1 MNKYNKDELE
11 RLIFKENLSYKE
23 IGKKYGVSGNT
34 IRKNAKKLGIV
45 LPKRRNINPN
55 ETFNKGKQIH
65 IANKKQNSNNSKLD
79 LISDNDFIEIIK
91 TKDNWKDIL
100 VSLGYNKHGSK
111 FIRDKI
117 RKRCSNLGIN
127 LNLKQNQLDTVPIL
141 SVTKGD
147 LFKKRSNWQNARS
160 NIQNSARKI
169 FFKNCLDPK
178 CIVCGY
184 TNHVEVAHI
193 KAVSNFSEDSLISE
207 INDISNL
214 IGLCPNYHWEYDNG
228 LLDIS
233 KYINHENN
241 KK

>member
-91 TKDNWKDIL
+91 TRII
-100 VSLGYNKHGSK
+100 G
-111 FIRDKI
+111 KI
-117 RKRCSNLGIN
+117 
-127 LNLKQNQLDTVPIL
+127 
-141 SVTKGD
+141 
-147 LFKKRSNWQNARS
+147 
-160 NIQNSARKI
+160 
-169 FFKNCLDPK
+169 
-178 CIVCGY
+178 Y
-184 TNHVEVAHI
+184 
-193 KAVSNFSEDSLISE
+193 
-207 INDISNL
+207 
-214 IGLCPNYHWEYDNG
+214 
-228 LLDIS
+228 
-233 KYINHENN
+233 
-241 KK
+241 

>member
-23 IGKKYGVSGNT
+23 IGKNMEYLE
-34 IRKNAKKLGIV
+34 ILLERMQKKLGIV

-65 IANKKQNSNNSKLD
+65 IANKKQNSDNSKLD

-214 IGLCPNYHWEYDNG
+214 IGLCPNHHWEYDNG

>member
-1 MNKYNKDELE
+1 
-11 RLIFKENLSYKE
+11 
-23 IGKKYGVSGNT
+23 
-34 IRKNAKKLGIV
+34 
-45 LPKRRNINPN
+45 
-55 ETFNKGKQIH
+55 
-65 IANKKQNSNNSKLD
+65 
-79 LISDNDFIEIIK
+79 
-91 TKDNWKDIL
+91 
-100 VSLGYNKHGSK
+100 
-111 FIRDKI
+111 
-117 RKRCSNLGIN
+117 LGIN

-214 IGLCPNYHWEYDNG
+214 IGLCPNHHWEYDNG

-233 KYINHENN
+233 KYINHENS

>member
-1 MNKYNKDELE
+1 M
-11 RLIFKENLSYKE
+11 
-23 IGKKYGVSGNT
+23 
-34 IRKNAKKLGIV
+34 
-45 LPKRRNINPN
+45 
-55 ETFNKGKQIH
+55 
-65 IANKKQNSNNSKLD
+65 
-79 LISDNDFIEIIK
+79 
-91 TKDNWKDIL
+91 
-100 VSLGYNKHGSK
+100 
-111 FIRDKI
+111 
-117 RKRCSNLGIN
+117 GIN

-160 NIQNSARKI
+160 NQNSARKI

-178 CIVCGY
+178 CIVGY

-214 IGLCPNYHWEYDNG
+214 IGLCPNHHWEYDNG

-241 KK
+241 NK

>member
-23 IGKKYGVSGNT
+23 ISKKYGVSGNT

-100 VSLGYNKHGSK
+100 VSLGYN
-111 FIRDKI
+111 
-117 RKRCSNLGIN
+117 
-127 LNLKQNQLDTVPIL
+127 KQNQLDTVPIL

-214 IGLCPNYHWEYDNG
+214 IGLCPNHHWEYDNG